1 MPNPILQMLTAQ
13 PQNHP
18 TNNPLQ
24 LIRQFQEFSKSMTP
38 QKAEQ
43 IIKQKLQNGEISQQ
57 QFESLKSQAIE
68 MSKMLGIK

>member
-38 QKAEQ
+38 QRAEE
-43 IIKQKLQNGEISQQ
+43 IVKQKLQTGEMSQQ
-57 QFESLKSQAIE
+57 QFEQLKNQAQQ
-68 MSKMLGIK
+68 MAQMLGMK